1 MTVKVRIARTLSYF
15 LALALVG
22 AGLAQAAGPKVSEP
36 FNGKDLSGWT
46 LRKPQGSKW
55 VVGVAQLDPANPS
68 KLAVQAGSGEL
79 INSEAH
85 SVDIISEQ
93 KFGDCTV
100 NLEVMVPK
108 GSNSGIYLMGN
119 YEVQVLDS
127 WGREKPGPGDMG
139 GLYGAS
145 APRVNACKA
154 PGEWQQYV
162 IEFKAPRFQDG
173 KKVANAVFKKVTLN
187 GQVIHEDVEMKGVTG
202 GAISAEQATG
212 PLMFQGDH
220 GPVAFRNI
228 KITTNE

>member
-1 MTVKVRIARTLSYF
+1 MRLTI
-15 LALALVG
+15 
-22 AGLAQAAGPKVSEP
+22 VSASSTAS
-36 FNGKDLSGWT
+36 SGI
-46 LRKPQGSKW
+46 SH
-55 VVGVAQLDPANPS
+55 
-68 KLAVQAGSGEL
+68 AVQAGSGEL